1 MALSRWDCSVL
12 AQGQGLDAS
21 DVSADARLVSTWR
34 GPLDDLLADLRL
46 RHSWS
51 AAAAYRYLRSVRRAL
66 LGQLP
71 S

>member
-12 AQGQGLDAS
+12 AQGYGLGTPQ
-21 DVSADARLVSTWR
+21 VSADARLVSGWS
-34 GPLDDLLADLRL
+34 GPLDDLLADLRV